1 MADLKKLSL
10 LIAILVSLAGCG
22 GNSGVYHDKNMDFG
36 AIHTVAILPFGS
48 LEGGGTAAEMVRD
61 DFMGSL
67 LATGAIYV
75 IPSGEVAHGIGI
87 TGMQSPMAPSTD
99 EVKKFCSLEKADA
112 VITGIVKEYGQVR
125 NGSAESDKIA
135 VSIQMIEGQTGRIVW
150 SADVTKGGITVMDR
164 LFGGGAEP
172 MNVITQ
178 KAVNDLIKKLFM

>member
-1 MADLKKLSL
+1 
-10 LIAILVSLAGCG
+10 
-22 GNSGVYHDKNMDFG
+22 
-36 AIHTVAILPFGS
+36 
-48 LEGGGTAAEMVRD
+48 
-61 DFMGSL
+61 
-67 LATGAIYV
+67 
-75 IPSGEVAHGIGI
+75 
-87 TGMQSPMAPSTD
+87 MQSAMAPSTD